1 MKARSRRERKIN
13 KELILK
19 KKRNQEKEK
28 IRAQYFFQGLIFEE
42 VKKVKE
48 VKKNDKA
55 NLQSSSE
62 EKNQKTH

>member
-19 KKRNQEKEK
+19 KKRNQEQEK
-28 IRAQYFFQGLIFEE
+28 IRARHFFQRLIFEE
-42 VKKVKE
+42 VKK

>member
-28 IRAQYFFQGLIFEE
+28 NKSSIFLSRINIRGSQ
-42 VKKVKE
+42 
-48 VKKNDKA
+48 
-55 NLQSSSE
+55 
-62 EKNQKTH
+62 EK

>member
-1 MKARSRRERKIN
+1 MKAKSRRERKIN

-19 KKRNQEKEK
+19 KKRNQEQEK
-28 IRAQYFFQGLIFEE
+28 IRARHFFQRLIFEE
-42 VKKVKE
+42 GKK

>member
-28 IRAQYFFQGLIFEE
+28 IRAQYFFQRLIFEE
-42 VKKVKE
+42 VKKVKK

>member
-42 VKKVKE
+42 VKE